1 MPSRAE
7 RFEDEKR
14 RIMSSCFSKADEDGQ
29 LLESYITHIRIVE
42 DAAFPSS
49 PPPPN
54 SNPEMKKPRLIIIAV
69 RKSGR
74 VRMHKARE
82 NANGSFSIGKTWM
95 LDDLTAVE
103 VFNSVNQRIPEDVQR
118 ANWAG
123 GKGFIVTIGKPY
135 YWEANTP
142 KERQFFIASLVKIY
156 TKYTGGITPALVGF
170 ESREK
175 DSMLTGASPQNRP
188 QTSASSK
195 DSVPLAGR
203 ERIRTPSREPPVLQ
217 TKASRD
223 IVDRQ
228 ALQPDA
234 TSSKSSTRA
243 RREESPGRLE
253 SPKIV
258 LPQQSLPNLRTPSQ
272 DSVDRQDD
280 PSGRPP
286 RSRAG
291 LNNNNNIADRFQGRN
306 GTPTSQ
312 PANIPDI
319 NDTMGIYASAPSPAP
334 LTLPPPERRRAEGY
348 GGPPGE
354 NDVPAPLSP
363 ALRRDDVRPPS
374 RSNER
379 PIPRNLE
386 TNADF
391 VREGENA
398 ASDTVSPVGADA
410 QEISPSFPESPP
422 PEESPQPKV
431 EDRPGLGPMI
441 KQRSKND
448 VANKFRM
455 AAASANSF
463 KPRAGGAAE
472 RLRMMQEKEGS
483 ANAGPDGITGV
494 VPAPSLLRAIT
505 GGNNAGS
512 ESKSIKSPATA
523 EFRQEEIP
531 EVKVTTPESQLPTQ
545 INQFQLPRAY
555 PAGPAL
561 AGPSQPEEPEPVEPS
576 VPGTPK
582 SRGPARS
589 KQKSEQ
595 TQRYLDSLG
604 IDASV
609 LEGRGEEFS
618 DFLDNYGWVGEGV
631 HTLRA
636 DDLLEEMNRD
646 LDRAQVGGW
655 SDLLDA
661 SDARRQ
667 EVLDGL
673 DKVIAECDD
682 LDGLL
687 TLYNCE
693 VDQLAPDI
701 AYIEA
706 QAEGL
711 QVQAANQKLL
721 KAELDSLLSTISIS
735 SDQLQS
741 LREASLE
748 SPRGLEQIEASLVIL
763 YEAMIKID
771 PSLSLSRNKVN
782 GDGSIKT
789 GGIGDSE
796 IGGMR
801 VVQEKKVEYKQESNN
816 FLRRLKPFLEVKF
829 SAALDATRKALE
841 KEKDGQI
848 TRRPGTVRLDPRNHD
863 LARDVLWKYG
873 PVMLFSREINR
884 IHWDEMMESYTERA
898 KPMYQDE
905 FRDFV
910 FAWKRTAKKATGDE
924 VDLLFTSHV
933 EKQAEGLA
941 TTARKLTVKRSQTL
955 AKSLRSPIGESGGRT
970 NVDRIQDGR
979 LSWYEVVAG
988 ILEEEI
994 PIILMEQNFIVELF
1008 HASSLD
1014 QSDFPDVVNATP
1026 PELRKGG
1033 NIRQNKVM
1041 DPNRDL
1047 ARTVVQSMEEIYSF
1061 WVGDLQNLIDLALR
1075 EDPLQSAGILVVLER
1090 KMHELETTSQE
1101 YLVRTLRTAH
1111 TRLIALFNKFVDE
1124 QIRAIEDTKVKIKKR
1139 KGVISFSRIF
1149 PSFSLSLETMLVSA
1163 DDLDI
1168 RDTVNNAYGRIF
1180 KTMFESLKVIA
1191 RENPIATQTGV
1202 NDPEDKEALNYEVL
1216 LIQNM
1221 NHFVEEVDTRQNP
1234 VLREWKSKAALEMN
1248 EHMDLYVT
1256 TMIRRPLG
1264 KLLTTL
1270 ESAESVVLS
1279 LPAGTPPSSITRMPS
1294 HSRSTFSKGIVDY
1307 DLKFVR
1313 RKAEDL
1319 KKRVE
1324 KHFGESDEPG
1334 SYQIIAK
1341 VLQQCEQ
1348 RYASI
1353 EERVKKISREVYDGE
1368 ISLEWTHADIAPA
1381 FRR

>member
-1 MPSRAE
+1 MA
-7 RFEDEKR
+7 
-14 RIMSSCFSKADEDGQ
+14 SCFAKTDEDGQ

-42 DAAFPSS
+42 DGAFPSS
-49 PPPPN
+49 PPPLN

-103 VFNSVNQRIPEDVQR
+103 VFNSVNQRNPEEVQR
-118 ANWAG
+118 ANLAG

-142 KERQFFIASLVKIY
+142 KEKQFFIASLVKIY
-156 TKYTGGITPALVGF
+156 TKYTGGVTPALIGF
-170 ESREK
+170 EPREK
-175 DSMLTGASPQNRP
+175 EAMLAGASPQNRP
-188 QTSASSK
+188 QTSRQDTA
-195 DSVPLAGR
+195 PLAGAASR
-203 ERIRTPSREPPVLQ
+203 DRSRAPSGEPPVLH
-217 TKASRD
+217 KASRD
-223 IVDRQ
+223 YVERQ
-228 ALQPDA
+228 GLQPDA
-234 TSSKSSTRA
+234 ASSRPSTRS
-243 RREESPGRLE
+243 RREDSSGSVESLQG
-253 SPKIV
+253 V
-258 LPQQSLPNLRTPSQ
+258 LPQQSLPSLRKLQTSTSQ
-272 DSVDRQDD
+272 DTVNRQEDL
-280 PSGRPP
+280 SGRPP

-291 LNNNNNIADRFQGRN
+291 LNDNNNITDRFQGRN
-306 GTPTSQ
+306 GTPPFQ
-312 PANIPDI
+312 PAITPDI
-319 NDTMGIYASAPSPAP
+319 NANMGNNASAPTPAP
-334 LTLPPPERRRAEGY
+334 LTLPPPDRRRPTISEDYA
-348 GGPPGE
+348 GPPSE
-354 NDVPAPLSP
+354 SDVPAPLSP
-363 ALRRDDVRPPS
+363 AIRRDAIRLPT

-379 PIPRNLE
+379 PSPRSLD
-386 TNADF
+386 TNTEYT
-391 VREGENA
+391 REGEKA
-398 ASDTVSPVGADA
+398 ASVSPPVGTDP
-410 QEISPSFPESPP
+410 QEESPSFPDSPP
-422 PEESPQPKV
+422 PEDPSQPKF

-441 KQRSKND
+441 KQKTNVD
-448 VANKFRM
+448 VAHKFRM
-455 AAASANSF
+455 AANAANSF

-472 RLRMMQEKEGS
+472 RVRMMQQKESS
-483 ANAGPDGITGV
+483 ASAGPDGITGV
-494 VPAPSLLRAIT
+494 VPAPSLLRAINGSNGT
-505 GGNNAGS
+505 GA
-512 ESKSIKSPATA
+512 ESASIKSSTA
-523 EFRQEEIP
+523 SDVKQEEIP
-531 EVKVTTPESQLPTQ
+531 EVKVTTAETPSLKETKQVQLPAA
-545 INQFQLPRAY
+545 FPS
-555 PAGPAL
+555 GPPPN
-561 AGPSQPEEPEPVEPS
+561 GPSQPDGPEPVES
-576 VPGTPK
+576 LAPGTLNP
-582 SRGPARS
+582 RGAVRS

-595 TQRYLDSLG
+595 TQKYLDSLG
-604 IDASV
+604 IDASI
-609 LEGRGEEFS
+609 LEGRGEDFS
-618 DFLDNYGWVGEGV
+618 DFLDNYGWVGQGV
-631 HTLRA
+631 HSLRA
-636 DDLLEEMNRD
+636 DDILEEMNRE
-646 LDRAQVGGW
+646 LNRAQVGGW
-655 SDLLDA
+655 PDLLDA

-682 LDGLL
+682 LDVLL

-693 VDQLAPDI
+693 IDQLAPDV

-748 SPRGLEQIEASLVIL
+748 SARGLEQIEGSLVIL

-771 PSLSLSRNKVN
+771 PSLSLSKNKVN
-782 GDGSIKT
+782 IDGSLASGKT

-801 VVQEKKVEYKQESNN
+801 VVQEKKGEYREESNN
-816 FLRRLKPFLEVKF
+816 FLRRLKPFLGVKF
-829 SAALDATRKALE
+829 SAALDETRKALE
-841 KEKDGQI
+841 KEKDGKI
-848 TRRPGTVRLDPRNHD
+848 TRRPGTVKLDPRNHD
-863 LARDVLWKYG
+863 LARDMLWKYS

-884 IHWDEMMESYTERA
+884 VHWDEMMVSYTESA
-898 KPMYQDE
+898 KPLYQDE
-905 FRDFV
+905 FREFV

-924 VDLLFTSHV
+924 ADLLFTSQV
-933 EKQAEGLA
+933 EKQTEGLA

-955 AKSLRSPIGESGGRT
+955 AKSLRSPIGESGSRT
-970 NVDRIQDGR
+970 NVDKIHDGR
-979 LSWYEVVAG
+979 LNWYEVVAG
-988 ILEEEI
+988 IVEEEV
-994 PIILMEQNFIVELF
+994 PIILMEQNFLVEFF

-1014 QSDFPDVVNATP
+1014 QSDFSDLVKATP

-1061 WVGDLQNLIDLALR
+1061 WVGDLQSLIDWALK
-1075 EDPLQSAGILVVLER
+1075 EDPLQGVGVLVVLER
-1090 KMHELETTSQE
+1090 KIHDLETTSQE
-1101 YLVRTLRTAH
+1101 FLVRTLRTVH
-1111 TRLIALFNKFVDE
+1111 TRLIGLFNKFLDE

-1139 KGVISFSRIF
+1139 KGVIGFSRIF
-1149 PSFSLSLETMLVSA
+1149 PSFSLSLETMLSSA

-1168 RDTVNNAYGRIF
+1168 RETVNNAYARIIR
-1180 KTMFESLKVIA
+1180 TMFECLKVIA
-1191 RENPIATQTGV
+1191 RENPIAAQPGV

-1221 NHFVEEVDTRQNP
+1221 NHFVEEVDARQNL
-1234 VLREWKSKAALEMN
+1234 VLQEWKGKAVAEMD

-1256 TMIRRPLG
+1256 AMIRRPLG

-1279 LPAGTPPSSITRMPS
+1279 LPAGTPPSSIIAMPS

-1307 DLKFVR
+1307 DQKFVR

-1334 SYQIIAK
+1334 SYQIITK